1 MSVSKPSGP
10 RSVALIGPY
19 MSGKTTL
26 LESILWVTGA
36 TSRKG
41 SVTDGNTVG
50 DSAQEARDRQMST
63 EVNVATTTFLDDRFT
78 FLDCSGSVELLQET
92 LNVLPG
98 VDAAVLV
105 CEPDRDKFM
114 GLMPLMKALEDAG
127 IPRMVF
133 VNKIDK
139 ATGHVAALLDSL
151 QPVSAHPLVLRQ
163 LPIREDE
170 SITGYID
177 LASERTFVYRPNQP
191 SEIVETPDSM
201 SDSVGEARYQ
211 MLETL
216 ADFNDDL
223 MEKVLEDVEP
233 EKDEVYQNLT
243 SDYQNGL
250 IVPVIFGAAEM
261 DHGVRR
267 LLKAL
272 RHEVPA
278 AAKAAERVG
287 IAGDE
292 PVAQVLKTYHTQHGG
307 KLSIARIWSGAVKD
321 GMTLNDERVSGLF
334 RMSGHNT
341 EKITEAGPGDVVGLG
356 RLESVVTGDTL
367 GAAKEVE
374 ALPKAGILKPVF
386 AQAISTDKR
395 EDEVKLSGALQKVS
409 EEDPSIIYGHEEDTH
424 EFVLRGQGDIHL
436 KIACD
441 RLRNKYGLS
450 VSTRQPKVPY
460 KEAIRKPIKQHGRFK
475 RQSGG
480 HGQFGDVHL
489 EIKPL
494 PRGTG
499 FQFAEKIVGGSV
511 PKQFI
516 PGVEAGVKEYL
527 GQGPLGFPVV
537 DVSVTLF
544 DGQYHSVDS
553 SEIAFRTAARI
564 AMQEGMPEC
573 GPVLLEPIMAVD
585 IAVPSD
591 YTPKANTIVSSR
603 RGQILGFDARPGWP
617 GWDVVSAHM
626 PQSELHDLIVELR
639 SATQGVG
646 GYTAVFDHLQELTGR
661 LADQVISAHQADAA
675 A

>member
-78 FLDCSGSVELLQET
+78 FLDCPGSVELLQET
-92 LNVLPG
+92 LNALPG

-151 QPVSAHPLVLRQ
+151 QPVSSHPLVLRQ
-163 LPIREDE
+163 LPIREGE

-177 LASERTFVYRPNQP
+177 LASERTFVYKPNQP

-201 SDSVGEARYQ
+201 SESVGEARYQ

-216 ADFNDDL
+216 ADFNDEL

-287 IAGDE
+287 VSGDE
-292 PVAQVLKTYHTQHGG
+292 PKAQVLKTYHTQHGG
-307 KLSIARIWSGAVKD
+307 KLSIARVWSGSIKD

-334 RMSGHNT
+334 LMSGHNT
-341 EKITEAGPGDVVGLG
+341 EKIAEAGPGDVVGLG
-356 RLESVVTGDTL
+356 RLESIVTGDTL
-367 GAAKEVE
+367 GTAKEVE
-374 ALPKAGILKPVF
+374 GLPKAEILQPVF

-395 EDEVKLSGALQKVS
+395 EDEVKLSGALQKVG

-441 RLRNKYGLS
+441 RLLNKYGLS

-499 FQFAEKIVGGSV
+499 FQFDEKIVGGSV

-527 GQGPLGFPVV
+527 SQGPLGFPVV

-544 DGQYHSVDS
+544 DGQYHTVDS

-564 AMQEGMPEC
+564 AMQEGMPQC
-573 GPVLLEPIMAVD
+573 GPVLLEPIMAVE

-603 RGQILGFDARPGWP
+603 RGQILGFDARPGWS

-639 SATQGVG
+639 SVTQGVG
-646 GYTAVFDHLQELTGR
+646 GYTATFDHLQELTGR
-661 LADQVISAHQADAA
+661 LADQVISEHQADAA

>member
-50 DSAQEARDRQMST
+50 DSVQEARDREMST

-78 FLDCSGSVELLQET
+78 FLDCPGSVELSQET

-105 CEPDRDKFM
+105 CEPDRDKFL
-114 GLMPLMKALEDAG
+114 GLMPMMKALEDAG

-139 ATGHVAALLDSL
+139 ATGHVAALLDAL
-151 QPVSAHPLVLRQ
+151 QPISTHPLVLRQ
-163 LPIREDE
+163 LPIREGE
-170 SITGYID
+170 NITGYID

-243 SDYQNGL
+243 SDYQNGV

-272 RHEVPA
+272 RHEVPSP
-278 AAKAAERVG
+278 AKAAERVG
-287 IAGDE
+287 VSGDE
-292 PVAQVLKTYHTQHGG
+292 PMAQVLKTYHTQHGG
-307 KLSIARIWSGAVKD
+307 KLSVARVWSGSIKD

-334 RMSGHNT
+334 YMSGHNT

-367 GAAKEVE
+367 SPAKEVE
-374 ALPKAGILKPVF
+374 ALPKAEILQPVF

-395 EDEVKLSGALQKVS
+395 EDEVKLSGALHKVG
-409 EEDPSIIYGHEEDTH
+409 EEDPSIIYGQEDDTH

-441 RLRNKYGLS
+441 RLLNKYGLS

-499 FQFAEKIVGGSV
+499 FQFEEKIVGGSV

-527 GQGPLGFPVV
+527 SQGPLGFPVV
-537 DVSVTLF
+537 DVAVTLF

-564 AMQEGMPEC
+564 AMQEGMPQC
-573 GPVLLEPIMAVD
+573 GPVLLEPIMAVE

-646 GYTAVFDHLQELTGR
+646 GYTASFDHLQELTGR
-661 LADQVISAHQADAA
+661 LADQVISEHQADAA